1 GMLGGYCF
9 DILSKV
15 TGKKYAVSSV
25 RVKNSVLLR
34 SLTPRK
40 CILLVLL
47 RHTPYLRDWI
57 VHCNMSLF
65 MQSKMTL
72 HSFPSNAAMFV
83 MKYRMPY
90 LGILMH
96 SIPSNLNTHI
106 ADEV

>member
-1 GMLGGYCF
+1 
-9 DILSKV
+9 
-15 TGKKYAVSSV
+15 
-25 RVKNSVLLR
+25 
-34 SLTPRK
+34 
-40 CILLVLL
+40 
-47 RHTPYLRDWI
+47 
-57 VHCNMSLF
+57 

-90 LGILMH
+90 LGILMR